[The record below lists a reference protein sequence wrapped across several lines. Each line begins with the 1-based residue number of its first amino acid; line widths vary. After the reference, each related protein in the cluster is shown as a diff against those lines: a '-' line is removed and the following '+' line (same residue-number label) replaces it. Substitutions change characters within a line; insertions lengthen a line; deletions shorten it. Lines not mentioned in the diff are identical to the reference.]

1 MEFSESEFNEILE
14 TQVGNDPKSEHCKI
28 NSVITN
34 RIEYNLNPDYQ
45 RGDVWKDEKRS
56 ELILSIL
63 QNICIPSI
71 IVSKN
76 ADDDYQVIDGKQRLT
91 TLFKFIDNEF
101 PIIWNDTR
109 IYYSETE
116 DEDGF
121 VLSKK
126 QKKKLNQKSLVF
138 CVYDNLDIK
147 KQKSIFE
154 KINYGEDLT
163 LGEKLKGCNNKNVP
177 IIVKLRD
184 NYIGKIEDLSNCFK
198 NTRDSQYLLI
208 SAICAILTDNEE
220 YGSVGKPAF
229 NWINHKDTDITR
241 KYDTIN
247 KSFDYIFDL
256 LLILQTKL
264 MDYIKLRKGR
274 STKMIKKSDY
284 LMFIYALHKNP
295 ECLKDLIQFSKYLF
309 HVDKEVLN
317 IYNKKNKQYIEY
329 KTIGSHGTN
338 NDFYETKSG
347 MMFKILNEINKNNK
361 TGDEFR
367 ARIFAKTF
375 PSEGQF
381 TCKICNKDQ
390 ISLRNFQAAHII
402 SKKNGGIMHLKNL
415 IATCAH
421 CNTSMGEKDI
431 DVYLREN
438 GKSSLCDL
446 NITI

>member
-1 MEFSESEFNEILE
+1 MEFSDSEFNEILE
-14 TQVGNDPKSEHCKI
+14 TQVGNDPKRLDKQI
-28 NSVITN
+28 NSIIAN
-34 RIEYNLNPDYQ
+34 RNEYILNPDYQ
-45 RGDVWKDEKRS
+45 RGDVWKDEKRG

-91 TLFKFIDNEF
+91 SLFKFIDNEF
-101 PIIWNDTR
+101 PIIWNDNK
-109 IYYSETE
+109 IYYSDTI
-116 DEDGF
+116 DEDVF

-126 QKKKLNQKSLVF
+126 QKKKLNQKTLTF

-147 KQKSIFE
+147 NQKSIFE

-163 LGEKLKGCNNKNVP
+163 LGEKLKGCNNKNVA
-177 IIVKLRD
+177 IISKLRGK
-184 NYIGKIEDLSNCFK
+184 YISKLEDISNCFK

-208 SAICAILTDNEE
+208 SAICAILTDNEV
-220 YGSVGKPAF
+220 YGSVGKPVF
-229 NWINHKDTDITR
+229 SWINKKETDITTN
-241 KYDTIN
+241 YDTLD
-247 KSFDYIFDL
+247 KSFDYILNQLSILKSKVFD
-256 LLILQTKL
+256 
-264 MDYIKLRKGR
+264 YVKLRKGR
-274 STKMIKKSDY
+274 SINMIKKSDY
-284 LMFIYALHKNP
+284 LMFIYALHKNT

-309 HVDKEVLN
+309 HVDKESLN
-317 IYNKKNKQYIEY
+317 IYSKQNKKYLEY
-329 KTIGSHGTN
+329 KNIGAHGTN
-338 NDFYETKSG
+338 NNFYEVKTNK
-347 MMFKILNEINKNNK
+347 MFEILNEINKNNK
-361 TGDEFR
+361 TGDEYR

-375 PSEGQF
+375 PSEGQA
-381 TCKICNKDQ
+381 TCKICNEDH

-438 GKSSLCDL
+438 GKPSLSDL
-446 NITI
+446 ITPI